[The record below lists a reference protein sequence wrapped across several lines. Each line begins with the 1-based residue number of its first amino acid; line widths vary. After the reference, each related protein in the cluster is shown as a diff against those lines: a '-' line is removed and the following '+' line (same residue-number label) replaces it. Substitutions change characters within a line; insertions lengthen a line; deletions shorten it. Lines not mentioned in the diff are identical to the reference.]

1 MFEWDQEKHEY
12 FDPTDD
18 GFTHINTYSKG
29 RTELG
34 RMLSNFA
41 FSPFVYAEYGKFNS
55 VEGYWYWYLTGQK
68 HDDLRTLSG
77 SYAKVKGQSYVSDR
91 IEHSLSEETI
101 EIMQGAIICKI
112 AQNPKLQEMLL
123 SSTLPFCHYYYMHG
137 RVINP
142 FDGHDW
148 FSETLEDIRT
158 ALKSGTND
166 E

>member
-1 MFEWDQEKHEY
+1 MFEWDKEEHQY
-12 FDPTDD
+12 FDPTED

-41 FSPFVYAEYGKFNS
+41 YSPFSYEPYGNFNS
-55 VEGYWYWYLTGQK
+55 VEAFYYWYLTGQQ

-77 SYAKVKGQSYVSDR
+77 SYAKVKGQSYNSDR
-91 IEHSLSEETI
+91 TEHSLSEETI

-112 AQNPKLQEMLL
+112 AQNEELRDMLIA
-123 SSTLPFCHYYYMHG
+123 STLPMCHYYYMHG

-158 ALKSGTND
+158 ALKLGTNG